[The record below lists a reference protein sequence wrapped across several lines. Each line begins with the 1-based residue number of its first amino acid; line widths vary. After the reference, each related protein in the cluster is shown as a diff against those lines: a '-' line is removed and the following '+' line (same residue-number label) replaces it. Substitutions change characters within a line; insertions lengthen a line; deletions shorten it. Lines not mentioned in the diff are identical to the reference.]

1 VKKSAKRLSGQMN
14 LSLLNPPAT
23 IIPDGKQGELT
34 LALVELL
41 TSAAQ
46 EDAKQESPGGKD
58 EFEAH
63 AGTSSQEGDR
73 LRSPVQAQPVDP

>member
-1 VKKSAKRLSGQMN
+1 VVKKSAKRLSGQMN
-14 LSLLNPPAT
+14 LSLLNPPVT

-46 EDAKQESPGGKD
+46 EDAKQESQGGRD
-58 EFEAH
+58 DFEAH
-63 AGTSSQEGDR
+63 A
-73 LRSPVQAQPVDP
+73 